1 MSSAT
6 QPANTS
12 ATPQEDAALLK
23 RSADLHA
30 FLHECAACQ
39 EEIEPSWQFC
49 AHCGT
54 RLAITCPGCGAPLP
68 PAGAHSCPACGREI
82 PKVDNIQLD
91 V

>member
-12 ATPQEDAALLK
+12 ATSQEDAALLK

>member
-30 FLHECAACQ
+30 FLQECTACQ